1 MWPAMLVKLQAQTNP
16 STWKLP
22 LPGVFCLVLVA
33 VLFPPPPTTKRRTT
47 FILPMSSQ
55 LPFVFGL
62 RWWLLPLFGISP
74 AHSSCCLLNSALDSL
89 AVHAKFLGSG
99 GSISIYLGFLL
110 LLLLDSL
117 VILRQTFIF
126 QEGLRVPLSLAF
138 CFWQCVSLISILEG
152 TFLTLYTYPPTVL
165 GVTFSELWLWGN
177 VRLTLVP
184 LPPPHTQDYFLA

>member
-1 MWPAMLVKLQAQTNP
+1 MTIR
-16 STWKLP
+16 T
-22 LPGVFCLVLVA
+22 
-33 VLFPPPPTTKRRTT
+33 TT

-74 AHSSCCLLNSALDSL
+74 AHSSCCHLNSALDSL

-117 VILRQTFIF
+117 VILRQTFVF

-152 TFLTLYTYPPTVL
+152 KFLTLYTYPPTVL

-184 LPPPHTQDYFLA
+184 LPTLPQDYSLA